1 MSHHNEDYEK
11 SELYRI
17 RHSASHV
24 MAEAVLEMFPDAR
37 VAIGPA
43 IEDGFYYDFDLP
55 RSLTPEDLEV
65 IEKRMKELIKAKE
78 DFVYQEISAEEARQ
92 IFRDQPYKLEL
103 IDGLEHGNLDDDGN
117 PTEEKQ
123 IISTYSSG
131 KFVDLCRGPHVES
144 TAQIN
149 PTAIKLLNVAG
160 AYWRGD
166 EKRPMLQRIYGTAW
180 ESKDQLKEYLWK
192 LEEAKKRDHRKL
204 GKELDLYSSN
214 DEVGQGLI
222 LWHPNGGMIRHQIE
236 RYWDD
241 QHVANDYD
249 LVYSPHIGK
258 ASLWETS
265 GHLGFYKENM
275 YSPIQ
280 IEEQEYYIK
289 PMNCPFHL
297 HIYKSQLRSYRDL
310 PLRFAEKGTVYRYER
325 SGVLHGLMRVR
336 GFTQDDA
343 HHFCRPDQMPDEIDF
358 TLNFSMNMLKAF
370 GFKDFQAYL
379 STMPEKHVGEDK
391 MWHDAEIALEETLQ
405 RMRVPY
411 EVDAGGGA
419 FYGPKIDLK
428 VKDALG
434 REWQLS
440 TIQFDFNL
448 PERFDLSYIGEDGK
462 EHRPY
467 MVHRAL
473 LGSMERFF
481 GVLIEHYAG
490 AFPVWLSPK
499 QVTVIPIADRHN
511 DYAHEVAA
519 RLKKAGLRLS
529 VDDGSDRMNA
539 KIRNAQKRKV
549 PYMLVI
555 GDREMEE
562 GQVALRRRSG
572 ESLPTMS
579 VDAFIELALR
589 EIDEKI

>member
-1 MSHHNEDYEK
+1 
-11 SELYRI
+11 
-17 RHSASHV
+17 

-65 IEKRMKELIKAKE
+65 IENRMKELIKAKE
-78 DFVYQEISAEEARQ
+78 DFVYQEISADEARQ
-92 IFRDQPYKLEL
+92 IFKDQPYKLEL

-117 PTEEKQ
+117 PTDEKQ

-343 HHFCRPDQMPDEIDF
+343 HHFCRPDQMPEEIDF

-391 MWHDAEIALEETLQ
+391 MWHDAEIALEETLK

-572 ESLPTMS
+572 ESLPAMS

-589 EIDEKI
+589 EVDEKV